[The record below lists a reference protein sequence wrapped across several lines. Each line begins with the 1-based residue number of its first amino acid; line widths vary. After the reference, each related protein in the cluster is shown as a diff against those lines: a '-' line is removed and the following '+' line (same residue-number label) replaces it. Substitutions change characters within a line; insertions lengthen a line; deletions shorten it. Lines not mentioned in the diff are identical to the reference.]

1 VHQTSGNSGL
11 CTRGGSALRLLAGP
25 LLAAMLINP
34 GPSAQS
40 RITTGDRP
48 AGLPH
53 ASRSMVI
60 ARNGMAATSHP
71 YASQIALDVLKQ
83 GGSAVDAAIAA
94 NAALGLV
101 EPASNGIGGDLF
113 AIVWDAKSGRLHGLN
128 GSGRSPRGLSL
139 EALRGALG
147 DREFIPMHGPLAV
160 SVPGAVDGWF
170 TLHARF
176 GRLPIAQLLEPG
188 IQYAEAGV
196 PVPQIIAHNWQLA
209 VERIAANRADIT
221 DGGNFEKLYAV
232 NGRAP
237 REGDVFRNPEL
248 ARTYRRIAHGGR
260 DAFYR
265 GEIADDL
272 DRYARRVGLHLRKSD
287 LDAHTST
294 WVEPVSVNY
303 RGYDVYQLPPN
314 GQGIAGL
321 QMLNIL
327 EGYDLAAMG
336 HNSADYLHVQAEAKK
351 LAFADR
357 ARYYADPEF
366 SDIPLAWLLSKAYA
380 AERRTQIDMSRARR
394 DVDAGVPAMRQ
405 GDTVYLSVA
414 DRDGNM
420 VSLIQSNFLDF
431 GSGMVPDGLGFALQ
445 SRGAAFTLQA
455 GHPNVYAP
463 GKRPFHTIIP
473 GFIMKDGRPF
483 VSFGV
488 MGGPVQPQGH
498 VQIICNLIDFGMN
511 LQEAG
516 DAARYVHA
524 GSSEPTGQVMTDG
537 GRLALESRIPADVRS
552 ELERRGHTVIAE
564 EFFGGYQAIQWDPE
578 RGIYIGASEMRKDG
592 QAVGY

>member
-1 VHQTSGNSGL
+1 MHQTSRNPGRLPVLRVHAGL
-11 CTRGGSALRLLAGP
+11 LLA
-25 LLAAMLINP
+25 LMLINP
-34 GPSAQS
+34 DTSAQS
-40 RITTGDRP
+40 PVTTGDRP

-53 ASRSMVI
+53 ATRSAVI

-83 GGSAVDAAIAA
+83 GGTAVDAAIAA

-101 EPASNGIGGDLF
+101 EPGSNGIGGDLF
-113 AIVWDAKSGRLHGLN
+113 AIVWDAKTARLYGLN
-128 GSGRSPRGLSL
+128 ASGRSPRGLSYEQL
-139 EALRGALG
+139 TVELG
-147 DREFIPMHGPLAV
+147 DRRFIPMHGPLAV

-170 TLHARF
+170 ELHARF
-176 GRLPIAQLLEPG
+176 GRLPMARLLQPSIE
-188 IQYAEAGV
+188 YAEAGV

-209 VERIAANRADIT
+209 VDRIAANRADIT
-221 DGGNFEKLYAV
+221 DGGNFEKTFTID
-232 NGRAP
+232 GRAP
-237 REGDVFRNPEL
+237 REGDVFRNPDL
-248 ARTYRRIAHGGR
+248 GRTYRRIADGGR

-265 GEIADDL
+265 GAVAEAL
-272 DRYARRVGLHLRKSD
+272 DAYARRTGLYLRKAD
-287 LDAHTST
+287 FEAHTST
-294 WVEPVSVNY
+294 WVDPVSVNY
-303 RGYDVYQLPPN
+303 RGYDIYQLPPN

-327 EGYDLAAMG
+327 EGFDLAAMG

-366 SDIPLAWLLSKAYA
+366 SDVPLAWLLSKEYA
-380 AERRTQIDMSRARR
+380 AERRALIDMTRARQE
-394 DVDAGVPAMRQ
+394 VDAGVPAMRQ
-405 GDTVYLSVA
+405 GDTVYLTVA

-445 SRGAAFTLQA
+445 SRGAAFTLEP

-473 GFIMKDGRPF
+473 GFIMKDGRPYI
-483 VSFGV
+483 SFGV

-498 VQIICNLIDFGMN
+498 VQIVCNLIDFGMT

-524 GSSEPTGQVMTDG
+524 GSSEPTGQVMTAG
-537 GRLALESRIPADVRS
+537 GRLALESRIPADVRA
-552 ELERRGHTVIAE
+552 ELERRGHTVISE
-564 EFFGGYQAIQWDPE
+564 EFFGGYQAIRWDAE
-578 RGIYIGASEMRKDG
+578 RRVYIGASEMRKDG

>member
-1 VHQTSGNSGL
+1 MNQTPCDSGPYVR
-11 CTRGGSALRLLAGP
+11 TRSVRRCVSGP
-25 LLAAMLINP
+25 LLAVMMMSPDA
-34 GPSAQS
+34 SAQS

-48 AGLPH
+48 VGLPH
-53 ASRSMVI
+53 ATRSAVI
-60 ARNGMAATSHP
+60 AQNGMAATSHP
-71 YASQIALDVLKQ
+71 HASQIALDILKQ

-101 EPASNGIGGDLF
+101 EPGSNGIGGDLF
-113 AIVWDAKSGRLHGLN
+113 AIVWDAQSGRLHGLN

-139 EALRGALG
+139 EQLRAELG
-147 DREFIPMHGPLAV
+147 DRRFIPMHGPLAV

-170 TLHARF
+170 ELHARF
-176 GRLPIAQLLEPG
+176 GRLPMARLLEPS
-188 IQYAEAGV
+188 IQYAESGV
-196 PVPQIIAHNWQLA
+196 PVPQVIAHNWQVA
-209 VERIAANRADIT
+209 VDRIAANQADIT
-221 DGGNFEKLYAV
+221 DGGSFAKTFTIG
-232 NGRAP
+232 GRAP
-237 REGDVFRNPEL
+237 REGDVFRNPDL
-248 ARTYRRIAHGGR
+248 ARTYRLIAEGGR
-260 DAFYR
+260 EAFYR
-265 GEIADDL
+265 GSIAEAIDG
-272 DRYARRVGLHLRKSD
+272 YARRVGLHLRKED
-287 LDAHTST
+287 FEQHTST
-294 WVEPVSVNY
+294 WVDPVSINY
-303 RGYDVYQLPPN
+303 RGFDIYQLPPN

-366 SDIPLAWLLSKAYA
+366 SDIPLTWLLSKEYA
-380 AERRTQIDMSRARR
+380 AERRTLIDMARARQE
-394 DVDAGVPAMRQ
+394 VDAGVPAMSQ
-405 GDTVYLSVA
+405 GDTVYLTVA

-431 GSGMVPDGLGFALQ
+431 GSGMVPDGLGFPFQ
-445 SRGAAFTLQA
+445 SRGAAFTLEA

-473 GFIMKDGRPF
+473 GFIMKDGRPHI
-483 VSFGV
+483 SFGV

-498 VQIICNLIDFGMN
+498 VQIVCNLIDFGMS

-537 GRLALESRIPADVRS
+537 GRLALESRIPADVRA
-552 ELERRGHTVIAE
+552 ELERRGHTVISE
-564 EFFGGYQAIQWDPE
+564 EFFGGYQAIMWDPE
-578 RGIYIGASEMRKDG
+578 RRVYIGASEMRKDG